1 MNAINTAKLYN
12 WLNKDHETVRNT
24 IAVKL
29 AKQATLALGFP
40 ISQAQITTL
49 RREMGLSKPNM
60 GRPGARSPLMQQ
72 ITKHQVMLAQEV
84 EEIRKQLGLPISK
97 PLQDLARA

>member
-12 WLNKDHETVRNT
+12 WLNKDQEVTRNT
-24 IAVKL
+24 IAEKL
-29 AKQATLALGFP
+29 AKQATISLGFP
-40 ISQAQITTL
+40 VSQATITKL
-49 RREMGLSKPNM
+49 RREMGLSKQM
-60 GRPGARSPLMQQ
+60 GTPGPRSPLLKQ
-72 ITKHQVMLAQEV
+72 ITQHQVMLAQEV